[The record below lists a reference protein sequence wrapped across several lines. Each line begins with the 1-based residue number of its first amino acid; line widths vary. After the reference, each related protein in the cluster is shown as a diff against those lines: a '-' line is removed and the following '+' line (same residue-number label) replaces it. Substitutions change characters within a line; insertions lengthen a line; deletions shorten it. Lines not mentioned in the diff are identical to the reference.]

1 MYRTRTTNVSAAQW
15 SPNGGTLGALDL
27 TEPSNQVFG
36 YDVFGPAAQRE
47 RLPKTVYQALQDSL
61 ANGYAL
67 DPALADAIATA
78 MKEWALERGATHFT
92 HWFQPLTGSTAEK
105 HDSFYAP
112 TGDGTALA
120 EFAGKELIQGEPDA
134 SSFPTGGIRATFE
147 ARGYTAWDPSSPALD
162 RKSTRLNSSHT

>member
-61 ANGYAL
+61 SNGYAL
-67 DPALADAIATA
+67 DPALARAQAA
-78 MKEWALERGATHFT
+78 AL
-92 HWFQPLTGSTAEK
+92 
-105 HDSFYAP
+105 
-112 TGDGTALA
+112 
-120 EFAGKELIQGEPDA
+120 
-134 SSFPTGGIRATFE
+134 
-147 ARGYTAWDPSSPALD
+147 
-162 RKSTRLNSSHT
+162 